1 MIKTL
6 VGLRDWVDARLPIMR
21 AWDTHMGKYYAPK
34 NFNFWYFFGVLSLLV
49 LVNQL
54 LTGIWLTMSYT
65 PSAEEAFRSVEYIM
79 RDVEFGWIIR
89 YMHSTGASA
98 FFVVVYLHMFR
109 ALLYGSYKKPREL
122 IWVFGMFIF
131 LVLMAEAFVGYVLPW
146 GQMSYWG
153 AQVIISLFGAIPV
166 VGENIVQWVR
176 GDFLISGITLNRFFA
191 LHVVALP
198 IVLLGLVV
206 LHLLALHEVGSNNPD
221 GVEIKKNKDE
231 NGIPLDGVPFH
242 PYYTV
247 HDLVGI
253 AVFLFVFCAVIFFA
267 PEMGGYFIEY
277 ANFEIAN
284 GLKTPDH
291 IAPVWYFT
299 PFYSVLRAVPDKLWG
314 FIAFGASV
322 AILFLLPWLDRS
334 PVKSFRYKGP
344 ISRVA
349 IVIFAASF
357 LILGVLGVKAPTEAR
372 TLLAR
377 ICSVLYFAFFLLM
390 PFWTRWEATKPEP
403 SRVTEGGM
411 GFWKSIGVAVIIGL
425 LTVLPLKAVG
435 AESSHACGT
444 IDCDHIETDVTDQAS
459 LQSGAQTY
467 MNYCMGCHSLQYGR
481 YQRVANDLNIP
492 EDLFEQYL
500 KFDESVKIGALM
512 TNSMAIEDGKKWFGA
527 APPDL
532 TLVARSRSP
541 EWLYTYLRN
550 FYSDPSR
557 PYNVNNKVFKDVGMP
572 HVLAELQGMPHCAPG
587 PVHAE
592 NGGIKR
598 DPLTGENVLYGED
611 GKALNPCGSFTYEP
625 EGALSPEEYDKVV
638 YDLVNFLEYMGE
650 PAQADRKRIGV
661 YVLLFIVLFGVFA
674 YLLNR
679 EYWKDVH

>member
-1 MIKTL
+1 MIKLL
-6 VGLRDWVDARLPIMR
+6 VGLRDWTDARLPIMR
-21 AWDTHMGKYYAPK
+21 AWNTHMGKYYAPK
-34 NFNFWYFFGVLSLLV
+34 NFNFWYFFGVLSLVV

-54 LTGIWLTMSYT
+54 LTGVWLTMSFT
-65 PSAEEAFRSVEYIM
+65 PSSEEAFRSVEYIM

-109 ALLYGSYKKPREL
+109 ALLYGSYQKPREL
-122 IWVFGMFIF
+122 IWIFGTLIF

-166 VGENIVQWVR
+166 VGEDIVQWIR

-191 LHVVALP
+191 LHVIALP

-231 NGIPLDGVPFH
+231 NGVPLDGIAFH

-247 HDLVGI
+247 HDLTAIG
-253 AVFLFVFCAVIFFA
+253 VFLFVFCAIIFFG
-267 PEMGGYFIEY
+267 PEMGGYFLEY

-284 GLKTPDH
+284 GLKTPEH

-299 PFYSVLRAVPDKLWG
+299 PFYSVLRAVPDKLLG

-322 AILFLLPWLDRS
+322 AIIFLLPWLDRS
-334 PVKSFRYKGP
+334 PVKSIRYKGR
-344 ISRVA
+344 ISKIA
-349 IVIFAASF
+349 ILVFVASF

-377 ICSVLYFAFFLLM
+377 ICSVLYFGFFLFM
-390 PFWTRWEATKPEP
+390 PIWTRFETTKPVPE
-403 SRVTEGGM
+403 RVTDGGM
-411 GFWKSIGVAVIIGL
+411 GFWKSMLVLLVVAL
-425 LTVLPLKAVG
+425 LTILPLRAAG
-435 AESSHACGT
+435 AESAFDCGT
-444 IDCDHIETDVTDQAS
+444 VACDQIDLDITDKAS
-459 LQSGAQTY
+459 LQGGAQTY

-481 YQRVANDLNIP
+481 YQRAADDLGIP
-492 EDLFEQYL
+492 ADLFEEHL
-500 KFDESVKIGALM
+500 KFDRSAKIGALM
-512 TNSMAIEDGKKWFGA
+512 TNSMAAEDAKKWFGA

-532 TLVARSRSP
+532 TLVARARSP
-541 EWLYTYLRN
+541 EWLYTYLRT
-550 FYSDPSR
+550 FHKDESR
-557 PYNVNNKVFKDVGMP
+557 PWGVNNKVFKDVGMP
-572 HVLAELQGMPHCAPG
+572 HVLAELQGMPECAPG

-592 NGGIKR
+592 NGGILR
-598 DPLTGENVLYGED
+598 DQLTGEDILYGDD
-611 GKALNPCGSFTYEP
+611 GEALNPCGSFTYSP
-625 EGALSPEEYDKVV
+625 EGALSPDEYDKVI

-650 PAQADRKRIGV
+650 PVQAKRKQIGV
-661 YVLLFIVLFGVFA
+661 YVLAFIVLFFIFA